1 MEPDPGI
8 TVAKKRKKDTGAG
21 TAIVLVLAAVGFVVK
36 LAMDYWPVLLA
47 LLVACAVYLYLRQP
61 KRNKPDSA
69 PVSAPSQSD
78 IISVF
83 ASAAERSLSVPGW
96 SDQNNRPAQLI
107 VPPTPD
113 VHPKASQGSAA
124 SISSSSHNEE
134 RATAEFLSSPP
145 IPLELCG
152 TGFCYFQP
160 EELADRLAEF
170 NPLDSVG
177 SAGYSIPAP
186 AKELQS
192 TRWLCHHETVDI
204 AGFRIGGFLYVGP
217 SLTARSGR
225 EDPALIDPRRQVA
238 ATGTF
243 TERHTDYWPSYSE
256 LSAFGRR
263 AYLEW
268 LADGKKA
275 PNADIGYVFL
285 YFYGLERRIVQ
296 DILEGG
302 ASQEELPL
310 LMGELNR
317 LFSIYAE
324 KSRSFKRYCGQLIE
338 LLDVVEYSARPDEK
352 GMEDLPWCPGI
363 PFRLR
368 LALAQSVEDG
378 KPISAE
384 LALAWAERDPAIFR
398 GTAINRCATEFR
410 KLFPSV
416 YTATHGTGIKV
427 ARNRT
432 RLKLMY
438 QPASSGFSDLPAID
452 LDCGSIPD
460 ITALA
465 VPLKKLQ
472 MIVDSCA
479 ESLGKYSRH
488 LGKEGASR
496 HDLEAVLSLPP
507 AIWPDKTRASLQA
520 IRDRV
525 GNGFELLTIG
535 ELFRIFDSPAD
546 LGKDKLAAVV
556 RALATEGIGVEPDA
570 LRAGRSRKTDEKLVL
585 FQTPCP
591 AEDVQET
598 ASYNIGRL
606 CVELAAAVAHAD
618 GDFSAVELD
627 HLYRCIDR
635 WEHLTASARLR
646 LHAYAQLLMCGPV
659 ALSSIRKKAE
669 TLDAQSREE
678 IAAVAATMVLADGVA
693 TPEEVRML
701 EKIYQQLGLER
712 GSVYSNIH
720 SARPHADAQAKK
732 QDKNGTNE
740 NTFVLDAA
748 KIAELKESSDR
759 IAERLAE
766 IFTEDQEVSPPAAP
780 EPPAEP
786 GAPSTLLSLDQAHS
800 AFARILITRPVWQ
813 RNELLD
819 VAQDLDIMLDGALE
833 RINEACLDEFGIPFT
848 EGDEPVEINPEIREN
863 ITQ

>member
-1 MEPDPGI
+1 
-8 TVAKKRKKDTGAG
+8 VAKKRKKDTGAG

-47 LLVACAVYLYLRQP
+47 LLAACAVYFYLRQR
-61 KRNKPDSA
+61 KLNKPDSA
-69 PVSAPSQSD
+69 PSQSG
-78 IISVF
+78 IPSPF
-83 ASAAERSLSVPGW
+83 ASTAEHSLAVQGW
-96 SDQNNRPAQLI
+96 SDQRNRQADII
-107 VPPTPD
+107 VPHTPD
-113 VHPKASQGSAA
+113 VHPKASQGWAA
-124 SISSSSHNEE
+124 SISSSSLNDGPP
-134 RATAEFLSSPP
+134 AEAVISSSR

-160 EELADRLAEF
+160 EELADQLAEY
-170 NPLDSVG
+170 NRVEPVAG

-192 TRWLCHHETVDI
+192 TRWLCHHETIDI

-225 EDPALIDPRRQVA
+225 EDPALIDPRRRVA

-243 TERHTDYWPSYSE
+243 TDRHTGYWPSYSE
-256 LSAFGRR
+256 LSDLGRR

-275 PNADIGYVFL
+275 PDADIGYVFL

-324 KSRSFKRYCGQLIE
+324 KSRSFKRYCGQLIG
-338 LLDVVEYSARPDEK
+338 LLDVVEYSARSDGR
-352 GMEDLPWCPGI
+352 GMEDLPWCPGL

-368 LALAQSVEDG
+368 LAMAQAVEDG
-378 KPISAE
+378 NPISAE
-384 LALAWAERDPAIFR
+384 LALAWAERDPAISR
-398 GTAINRCATEFR
+398 GTAINRCGAEFR

-416 YTATHGTGIKV
+416 YTATHGPGMKV

-432 RLKLMY
+432 KLKLTY
-438 QPASSGFSDLPAID
+438 QPASSGFFNSPAID

-465 VPLKKLQ
+465 APLKKLQ

-488 LGKEGASR
+488 LGKDGASR
-496 HDLEAVLSLPP
+496 HDIEAVLSLP
-507 AIWPDKTRASLQA
+507 AEIWPDKIRASLRA

-525 GNGFELLTIG
+525 GSGFELLTIG
-535 ELFRIFDSPAD
+535 ELFRILNSPAD
-546 LGKDKLAAVV
+546 TGKDKLAAVV
-556 RALATEGIGVEPDA
+556 RALATEGIGVEPDV
-570 LRAGRSRKTDEKLVL
+570 LRSGRLRKTDEQIVL
-585 FQTPCP
+585 FQCPCP
-591 AEDVQET
+591 AEDIQET

-618 GDFSAVELD
+618 GEFSAEELD
-627 HLYRCIDR
+627 HLNRCIDG
-635 WEHLTASARLR
+635 WEHLTASSRLR
-646 LHAYAQLLMCGPV
+646 LHAYARLLMCGPV
-659 ALSSIRKKAE
+659 ALSSMRKKVE
-669 TLDAQSREE
+669 TLDAEIRED
-678 IAAVAATMVLADGVA
+678 IAAFAATMVLADGVA

-712 GSVYSNIH
+712 GSVYSSIH
-720 SARPHADAQAKK
+720 SSRPQGPAQAKK
-732 QDKNGTNE
+732 TVPYGTSE

-748 KIAELKESSDR
+748 KIAALKESSAQ

-766 IFTEDQEVSPPAAP
+766 IFTDDPEIPSPAAP
-780 EPPAEP
+780 EPLAEP
-786 GAPSTLLSLDQAHS
+786 GSPLTLLSLDQVHS
-800 AFARILITRPVWQ
+800 VFARILITRQAWQ
-813 RNELLD
+813 RSELLD

-833 RINEACLDEFGIPFT
+833 RINEASLDEFGIPFT
-848 EGDEPVEINPEIREN
+848 EGDEPVEITPEIREK